1 MGEDPGYMSDQASLV
16 RRLARVEGQIRGVL
30 EMVETERYCI
40 DILAQITA
48 VQKALDRVAL
58 LVVSDHA
65 RHCVVAAPEASREQ
79 RTEELIQALDRLVSR
94 A

>member
-1 MGEDPGYMSDQASLV
+1 MSDQASLV